1 MGYYVIKNGGKIY
14 MKKRL
19 LKLLA
24 GSAFLM
30 TLCNVNM
37 TCFYWINQPT
47 VPEKTKKLRR
57 F

>member
-14 MKKRL
+14 MKKKL

-47 VPEKTKKLRR
+47 VPEKAKKLRR

>member
-1 MGYYVIKNGGKIY
+1 

-37 TCFYWINQPT
+37 TCFYWINQPI
-47 VPEKTKKLRR
+47 VPEKAKKLRR